1 MTKFQVEMEM
11 NSAQHAE
18 PSISS
23 LIYLS
28 LNTSVNIKQTIMLRV
43 SLLFLKLL
51 RLNVQTSMLVLK
63 QNSYAQCE
71 PSFSQVAE
79 TGCIDFNVGIKT
91 K

>member
-1 MTKFQVEMEM
+1 MTIFQVEMEM

-28 LNTSVNIKQTIMLRV
+28 LNTSVNIKQIIMLSV

-51 RLNVQTSMLVLK
+51 RLNVK
-63 QNSYAQCE
+63 N
-71 PSFSQVAE
+71 FS
-79 TGCIDFNVGIKT
+79 VGFVTNIPDQLPWL
-91 K
+91 